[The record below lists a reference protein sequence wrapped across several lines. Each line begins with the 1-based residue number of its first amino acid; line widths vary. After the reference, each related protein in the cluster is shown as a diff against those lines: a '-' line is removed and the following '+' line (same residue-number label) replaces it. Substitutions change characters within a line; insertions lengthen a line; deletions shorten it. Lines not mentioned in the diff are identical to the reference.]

1 MSRRIGLGMPC
12 LASSAWLLAW
22 FVGSVYAD
30 EPVTTSTLPAVQ
42 VNAIRLGIPPFDVP
56 ASISEVDISP
66 GHAGKPGVNLS
77 EALVGVPGVLAR
89 DRQNYAQDE
98 QISIRGFGARSTF
111 GVRGVRV
118 YSDGIPGT
126 MPDGQGQV
134 SHFSMD
140 AADRIDVL
148 RGPFSAL
155 YGNSSGGVVQ
165 MWSADGTDPAQTRFG
180 VFGGSN
186 DTYRVG
192 ASTRGIDG
200 PMNYNVAVSHFQ
212 TNGYR
217 DHSKAERESGNAKL
231 GFDLGAGRKLTVV
244 VNTVSLPSAQDPL
257 GLTKAQFE
265 SDPRQAIASAY
276 QFDTRKSVHQMQG
289 GLIYEQAIDENNQL
303 RLMGYYG
310 SRDVQQVLSIP
321 PSAQINPLSAG
332 GVVDLAGHYGGVD
345 TRWTHRG
352 ELAGRPLEFV
362 VGVNYDAQ
370 DQHRQ
375 GYNNFVGDTLG
386 VTGALRRD
394 EDDKV
399 WNLDQYA
406 QIYWQIADQ
415 WSVLLGM
422 RHSVVHFT
430 SQDFF
435 ITTNNLDD
443 SGSARYTAT
452 TPVAGVEFR
461 PTDAL
466 RVYASFGR
474 GFETPTFNELGYR
487 ADGGAGLA
495 FNLQPSKSHN
505 SELGVKWQATQGLGV
520 EAAVFRADS
529 RNELAVVRN
538 VGGRSSY
545 QNIGRS
551 RRQGEELSLHGDLGK
566 GWRMMLGVTHVQ
578 ATFRTPFM
586 TCVTSGCTIPN
597 TPVRAGARIPGV
609 PENYGSFRVERG
621 GDMGWTYGA
630 EVTGVGSV
638 TVDDINSGQAP
649 GYMLLGADVGYGLP
663 VGSSKLHLSARVD
676 NLLNRRYAGSVIV
689 NESNGRFYE
698 PGPSRGFM
706 LGAQLEL

>member
-1 MSRRIGLGMPC
+1 MDRRCGLRVSRWVAVGLVALGG
-12 LASSAWLLAW
+12 
-22 FVGSVYAD
+22 VVRAD
-30 EPVTTSTLPAVQ
+30 DQLPSTSTNLAPVQ
-42 VNAIRLGIPPFDVP
+42 VNAIRLGVPPFDVP
-56 ASISEVDISP
+56 ASISEIDVAP
-66 GHAGKPGVNLS
+66 GSAGKPGVNLS
-77 EALVGVPGVLAR
+77 ETLVGVPGVLAR

-134 SHFSMD
+134 SHFSLD
-140 AADRIDVL
+140 SADRVEVL

-165 MWSADGTDPAQTRFG
+165 LWSADGTEPAQTRLG
-180 VFGGSN
+180 LFGGSN
-186 DTYRVG
+186 ATYRAG
-192 ASTRGIDG
+192 ASTRGVEG
-200 PMNYNVAVSHFQ
+200 AMNYNIAVSHFQ

-217 DHSKAERESGNAKL
+217 EHSKAERESGNAKL
-231 GFDLGAGRKLTVV
+231 GFDLGNGRKLTAV
-244 VNTVSLPSAQDPL
+244 VNTVSLPTAQDPL

-265 SDPRQAIASAY
+265 ADPRQSIPAAD

-289 GLIYEQAIDENNQL
+289 GLIYEQPLGERDQL

-321 PSAQINPLSAG
+321 VSAQVNPLSAG

-362 VGVNYDAQ
+362 VGFNYDAQ

-375 GYNNFVGDTLG
+375 GFNNYVGNTLG

-406 QIYWQIADQ
+406 QIYWHVAEQ
-415 WSVLLGM
+415 WSLLLGL
-422 RHSVVHFT
+422 RHSVVRFT
-430 SQDFF
+430 SADNF
-435 ITTNNLDD
+435 ITANNPDD

-452 TPVAGVEFR
+452 TPVGGLEYR
-461 PTDAL
+461 PSEQL

-495 FNLQPSKSHN
+495 FNLQPSRSRN
-505 SELGVKWQATQGLGV
+505 SELGVKWQAAERFGL
-520 EAAVFRADS
+520 EAAIFRADS

-551 RRQGEELSLHGDLGK
+551 RRQGEELSLHGDLGA

-578 ATFRTPFM
+578 ATFRTPFL
-586 TCVTSGCTIPN
+586 TCVTSGCTVPN

-609 PENYGSFRVERG
+609 PANYGSLRIERG
-621 GDMGWTYGA
+621 GDLGWRYGA
-630 EVTGVGSV
+630 EVTGVGTV

-663 VGSSKLHLSARVD
+663 LGTSKLHLSARID